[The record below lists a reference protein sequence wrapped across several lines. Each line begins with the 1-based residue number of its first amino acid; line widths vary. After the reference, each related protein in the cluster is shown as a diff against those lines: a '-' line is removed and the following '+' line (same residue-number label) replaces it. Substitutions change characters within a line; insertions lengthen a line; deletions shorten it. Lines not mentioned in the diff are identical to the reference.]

1 MIIPGRF
8 QLLFSLHLSGLVV
21 DVLSVYQN
29 VLEGVLQYL
38 FNQERLVA
46 LGVQLSDLT
55 VDLWVSSSQH
65 WEALIQIQFV
75 VVVLRVCHPKNP
87 LDNFILFVL
96 LAVGNHGERT
106 VDLSRGQFPLT
117 LLVVDVSLVTVCP
130 SQFAGE
136 VDCLFVRVGND
147 NTEPVITGV
156 LVDIRHQLLS

>member
-1 MIIPGRF
+1 MIIPRRF